1 MRRGR
6 LVAGVLLAVLAG
18 AGLALYVGG
27 RRVPTD
33 REQIQARLLA
43 GARGLEQKRLS
54 RVLWMIADDYNDGLY
69 TKAEV
74 ASLVRGALWD
84 ADQVRVAV
92 FLRFLDLQ
100 GDWATTVV
108 DAEVELTYGA
118 GAGQAPAEAAP
129 AGGERQAYT
138 VTLDWRRGPHGWQVV
153 RAEGWQSAP
162 GDFSG

>member
-1 MRRGR
+1 MI
-6 LVAGVLLAVLAG
+6 G
-18 AGLALYVGG
+18 AGLAVYVGG

-54 RVLWMIADDYNDGLY
+54 RVLLLIADDYNDGLY

-84 ADQVRVAV
+84 ADQIRVAV
-92 FLRFLDLQ
+92 FLRSLDLQ

-108 DAEVELTYGA
+108 DAEVEFTY
-118 GAGQAPAEAAP
+118 GAGQAPSEAAT
-129 AGGERQAYT
+129 AGGERQAYS

-153 RAEGWQSAP
+153 RAQGWQSAP